1 LVFKILK
8 VPPHGNVA
16 EAHFR
21 KQRLILVILGLL
33 ITIPSIYMAHLT
45 VKDALQEVQVKS
57 FIETNMNFEKTSVVS
72 YTLKDK
78 TLTIDLVGAVL
89 TEEQIDQLKSN
100 INNYPRLQGIS
111 LSIIQGNRNLNT
123 EEVQRLINS
132 RIEKQGKAEK
142 RSFVQDADQ

>member
-1 LVFKILK
+1 
-8 VPPHGNVA
+8 
-16 EAHFR
+16 
-21 KQRLILVILGLL
+21 
-33 ITIPSIYMAHLT
+33 
-45 VKDALQEVQVKS
+45 
-57 FIETNMNFEKTSVVS
+57 MNFEKTSVVS
-72 YTLKDK
+72 DTLKDK

-142 RSFVQDADQ
+142 EASYKMLTSKYSSLMNALQQTSRSSRF